1 MAARNQEIFLKGV
14 IAHEGSKYTD
24 GVHPYDPGGPTRWGI
39 TLTDARLH
47 WKPNATAEDVKG
59 MPIGVAIGIYKSKYW
74 ATVRADELPG
84 GVDYS
89 TADYG
94 VNSGI
99 GRAKK
104 VLQRVIGVEP
114 ANGRLDDN
122 TMAVLKRKDPKAVIN
137 AMNDERI
144 NFLQHLAIWPT
155 YKNGWTTRVR
165 EVRALSIKLAS
176 PASEVPDVQA
186 DVTKTVDT
194 TTIAKGMVPEPKTAK
209 NVVKGSGPAA
219 AAEEAAR
226 DGGGWIDWITAHP
239 VETGV
244 IVVCVCVIVYG
255 VIHLINMNHRARQ
268 EADHGHSIVPD
279 MPQERST

>member
-1 MAARNQEIFLKGV
+1 MAAKNQDIFLKGV

-47 WKPNATAEDVKG
+47 WKSNATAEDVRA
-59 MPIGVAIGIYKSKYW
+59 MPIGIAIGIYKAKYW

-104 VLQRVIGVEP
+104 VLQRVCGVP
-114 ANGRLDDN
+114 DTGRLDDA
-122 TMAVLKRKDPKAVIN
+122 TMAAVKKKDPKAVIN
-137 AMNDERI
+137 AMNDERMR
-144 NFLQHLAIWPT
+144 FLQSLAIWPT

-165 EVRALSIKLAS
+165 EVRALSITLAGQPNVS
-176 PASEVPDVQA
+176 PVPAAPEVPHGEA
-186 DVTKTVDT
+186 DT
-194 TTIAKGMVPEPKTAK
+194 AKGMVPEPTAAKT
-209 NVVKGSGPAA
+209 VVKTSATAA
-219 AAEEAAR
+219 PTA
-226 DGGGWIDWITAHP
+226 GGYTWWDWVTAHP
-239 VETGV
+239 IETGV
-244 IVVCVCVIVYG
+244 IVVCVILIAVGIV
-255 VIHLINMNHRARQ
+255 HLLNKSHQAKQ
-268 EADHGHSIVPD
+268 EADHGHDVVPD
-279 MPQERST
+279 LVPEKA